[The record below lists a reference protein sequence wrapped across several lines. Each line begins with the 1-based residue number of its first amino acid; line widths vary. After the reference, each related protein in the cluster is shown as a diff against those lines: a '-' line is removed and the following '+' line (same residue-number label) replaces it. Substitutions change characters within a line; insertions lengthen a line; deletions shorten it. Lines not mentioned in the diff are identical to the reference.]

1 MDLKIELEA
10 GDGTV
15 RLRVHDG
22 VEGEGLILELPDHV
36 MHMIF
41 LSGMEILTGSMVRSS
56 FTYCDEDLE
65 LVDKMF
71 PEDAKKVKAS

>member
-41 LSGMEILTGSMVRSS
+41 LSGMEILTGSMLRSS

-65 LVDKMF
+65 LVDKML
-71 PEDAKKVKAS
+71 PDDAKKVKAS

>member
-65 LVDKMF
+65 IVDKMF
-71 PEDAKKVKAS
+71 PDHAKKAKAS

>member
-71 PEDAKKVKAS
+71 PDDAKKVKAS